1 MMSLFAGYA
10 GVRSVVWLILSGGF
24 AGERLEYSYHH
35 QEETR
40 NSEGVYDNVVE
51 DDRT

>member
-1 MMSLFAGYA
+1 MPLFVGYA
-10 GVRSVVWLILSGGF
+10 GVRSVVWLILLGSF
-24 AGERLEYSYHH
+24 VGERLEYSYRH

-40 NSEGVYDNVVE
+40 NPEGVYDDVVE